1 MKIDGLNQQMSEM
14 QMQASGVAKPATG
27 ADVSSDFSQ
36 LLGDALSHVNALQ
49 ADSSTKQSRFDM
61 GDHSL
66 SLSDVMIARNKA
78 SVSFEATVQV
88 RNKLVEAYQELMRM
102 TV

>member
-1 MKIDGLNQQMSEM
+1 MKIDGLNQQMGEM
-14 QMQASGVAKPATG
+14 RMEATGVARSATG
-27 ADVSSDFSQ
+27 ADVTSDFSQ

-49 ADSSTKQSRFDM
+49 ADSSAKQTRFDM